1 MSQEGYVSRYDY
13 LTGNN
18 YLVRPTHPDANVR
31 LRFNWNSAIN
41 IDPVNPKT
49 LYFGS
54 QFVHKS
60 TDKGLTWNIISPD
73 LTTNDPEKQKQDESG
88 GLTMDATGA
97 ENHTTILVIEP
108 SPLNPAILWVGTDD
122 GRVHLTQNGG
132 GLWQSLENNIKGLPK
147 GSWITQIKASNKKP
161 GTALLVANDYRRLND
176 GVYVYKTQDYGKSWQ
191 RLADNKDVGSFAL
204 SIVEDPVTDQLLF
217 LGTDDGLYYSLD
229 AGTQWTKWK
238 HGFPT
243 VPVSDLLIHPR
254 EHDLVIAT
262 FGRSLWI
269 MDDIRP
275 LRALAQDQST
285 IAKPLHLFEPPQGYQ
300 VAYQQPTGSRFGADA
315 LFQGQNRPSGVAL
328 SYWVNNEALKKISKS
343 NTDSTKGKKTKDSL
357 FLKIYQGDKLV
368 RTLQKEIPEEQ
379 GIYHWRWYMDAKG
392 GAWIR
397 RNPREAKQESGGG
410 YLSPGIYEVE
420 LLMGIHDNAKY
431 SSTRQKITI
440 NPDPRIKD
448 ISTQGAQEAVAM
460 MDKAQ
465 SLSEE
470 IKGIL
475 SQINSDKEGLE
486 RLKKD
491 LKLQEDEDHQA
502 LLDEIKELDK
512 ALTELQD
519 LYVGKQDERQG
530 ITAEAAPSVADRLR
544 LHYSYLRSRPDGPTQ
559 TEIQLWQH
567 AQEAAAEAQQ
577 KVNVFYD
584 TTWKAFT
591 QKISEVT
598 IPYFKPAQ

>member
-1 MSQEGYVSRYDY
+1 
-13 LTGNN
+13 
-18 YLVRPTHPDANVR
+18 
-31 LRFNWNSAIN
+31 
-41 IDPVNPKT
+41 
-49 LYFGS
+49 
-54 QFVHKS
+54 
-60 TDKGLTWNIISPD
+60 
-73 LTTNDPEKQKQDESG
+73 
-88 GLTMDATGA
+88 
-97 ENHTTILVIEP
+97 
-108 SPLNPAILWVGTDD
+108 
-122 GRVHLTQNGG
+122 
-132 GLWQSLENNIKGLPK
+132 
-147 GSWITQIKASNKKP
+147 
-161 GTALLVANDYRRLND
+161 
-176 GVYVYKTQDYGKSWQ
+176 
-191 RLADNKDVGSFAL
+191 
-204 SIVEDPVTDQLLF
+204 
-217 LGTDDGLYYSLD
+217 
-229 AGTQWTKWK
+229 
-238 HGFPT
+238 
-243 VPVSDLLIHPR
+243 
-254 EHDLVIAT
+254 
-262 FGRSLWI
+262 
-269 MDDIRP
+269 
-275 LRALAQDQST
+275 
-285 IAKPLHLFEPPQGYQ
+285 LHLFEPPQGYQ
-300 VAYQQPTGSRFGADA
+300 AAYQQPTGSRFGADA

-328 SYWVNNEALKKISKS
+328 SYWVNNEALKKIS
-343 NTDSTKGKKTKDSL
+343 NRTADSTKGKKTKDSL

-392 GAWIR
+392 GTWIR

-420 LLMGIHDNAKY
+420 LLMGNHDNAKF

-577 KVNVFYD
+577 KVNEFYD